1 MAQLDLNLLHALDV
15 LLTEGSVTAAA
26 ERLHLSVP
34 ATSRTLD
41 RIRKATGDPILV
53 RAGRGLV
60 PTPRALAMQPRLHDL
75 VQEARALLE
84 IGLDLDVTSLERTF
98 TLRANDALIGP
109 LASALIENIHPVAP
123 HVRLRFIAEGE
134 EDITPLRNGTI
145 DLEIGLIDHQTPEIH
160 TSPLYEDHM
169 VGVLAA
175 DHPLANHKIT
185 PERLVEFPHVTVSR
199 RGITQ
204 GALDTALNAHGLHR
218 HIAAVVPTYTSAAHI
233 ILTTNLI
240 GLLPHRYAHQLATT
254 SNAHVF
260 TITIPLPPIPIS
272 QAWHIRH
279 DKDPAHRWLRHQLH
293 QAANPTP
300 TP

>member
-84 IGLDLDVTSLERTF
+84 IGLDLDVASLERTF
-98 TLRANDALIGP
+98 ALRVNDALIGP
-109 LASALIENIHPVAP
+109 LASALIEAVHPLAP
-123 HVRLRFIAEGE
+123 GVRLRFVAEGE
-134 EDITPLRNGTI
+134 EDITPLRNGSV
-145 DLEIGLIDHQTPEIH
+145 DLEIGVINHHSPEIR
-160 TSPLYEDHM
+160 TAPLYEEHM

-175 DHPLANHKIT
+175 NHPLADGEMT
-185 PERLVEFPHVTVSR
+185 LDRLVSFPHVAVSR
-199 RGITQ
+199 RGIPH
-204 GALDTALNAHGLHR
+204 GALDTALDDHGLR
-218 HIAAVVPTYTSAAHI
+218 RRVAVVVPTYTSAADI
-233 ILTTNLI
+233 VLTTNLV
-240 GLLPHRYAHQLATT
+240 GLLPERYAHQLTT
-254 SNAHVF
+254 TGNAHVF
-260 TITIPLPPIPIS
+260 TVPIPLPPVRIS
-272 QAWHIRH
+272 QAWHLKH

-293 QAANPTP
+293 SAANPS
-300 TP
+300 